1 MRDGRSRTLS
11 ELVSLLSLIYLDTV
25 NTLNLKVQNGFLSF
39 ACFYSLL
46 RDEEKIKWSTSA

>member
-25 NTLNLKVQNGFLSF
+25 NTLNLKVQNGFLSL

-46 RDEEKIKWSTSA
+46 RDEEKIK